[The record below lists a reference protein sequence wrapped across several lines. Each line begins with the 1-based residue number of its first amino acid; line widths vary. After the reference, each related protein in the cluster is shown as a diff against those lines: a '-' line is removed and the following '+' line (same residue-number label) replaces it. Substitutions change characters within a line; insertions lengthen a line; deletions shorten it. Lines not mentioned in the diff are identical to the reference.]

1 MGPLERGK
9 GRFTIH
15 CIPIVL
21 HEIFTIDKSY
31 NQENAIML
39 FVWLKGIAIAL
50 LAASLSKQHFG
61 YTSLKH
67 FSATTWLSHI
77 DML

>member
-31 NQENAIML
+31 QSGKCNNVIHLIE
-39 FVWLKGIAIAL
+39 GHSH
-50 LAASLSKQHFG
+50 SLIGSQ
-61 YTSLKH
+61 SE
-67 FSATTWLSHI
+67 
-77 DML
+77 